1 MMYNMLYAAEIS
13 RIVHEE
19 RMALDKRNRM
29 LRELALANRLEV
41 GSSPLQ
47 QMRKVM
53 SRVMSL
59 LF

>member
-1 MMYNMLYAAEIS
+1 MFYNSMIALEVTRLVQQERLAEAQK
-13 RIVHEE
+13 H
-19 RMALDKRNRM
+19 RM
-29 LRELALANRLEV
+29 LRDLELANRLEM
-41 GSSPLQ
+41 SESPWN